1 MPPQQPDRLLDVLD
15 DRLRFRAHAVFLIG
29 RGERGHYIPMPVLA
43 ACSDIGRKVQPWRTR
58 LLVRPHDKGVSL
70 ERKVRRMT
78 DDIAFDKSFDLA
90 PGRVEEVAPGV
101 RRLLCDNPSPFTFKG
116 TVSYIIGRGEVAIID
131 PGPDDPQHIAALLD
145 AVRNESVTHIFVTHT
160 HVDHSPGA
168 AQVKAAT
175 GAMTFAEGPH
185 RAARPLHI
193 GEADRLEASAD
204 HDFAP
209 DHALADGE
217 VIEGKGFAIEAVAT
231 PGHTANH
238 MAFALRE
245 TGLLFSGDHVMAWNT
260 SIIAPPDGAMADYMA
275 SLDKLLRRD
284 EQVYLPGHGGAVRE
298 APASSG
304 NISPTGTPA
313 RRRSSPRCAA
323 GRPTFRSSCGPSIS
337 GSIRGSRAPPDC
349 PCSLI
354 WRIWSRVGSW
364 RRTVPRPSA
373 PAIVC
378 ADRPS
383 SAGLSGEPAAP
394 A

>member
-15 DRLRFRAHAVFLIG
+15 GRLRFRAHAVFLIG

-78 DDIAFDKSFDLA
+78 DDIAFDRSFDLA

-101 RRLLCDNPSPFTFKG
+101 RRLLCDNPSPFTFRG
-116 TVSYIIGRGEVAIID
+116 TVSYIVGRGEVAIID

-145 AVRNESVTHIFVTHT
+145 AVRNERVTHIFVTHT

-204 HDFAP
+204 HDFVP

-238 MAFALRE
+238 MVFALRE

-298 APASSG
+298 AAGFVRQYIAHRHAREAAILATLRGGEADIPELVRAIYIGIDPRLSG
-304 NISPTGTPA
+304 A
-313 RRRSSPRCAA
+313 
-323 GRPTFRSSCGPSIS
+323 
-337 GSIRGSRAPPDC
+337 
-349 PCSLI
+349 
-354 WRIWSRVGSW
+354 
-364 RRTVPRPSA
+364 
-373 PAIVC
+373 
-378 ADRPS
+378 
-383 SAGLSGEPAAP
+383 AGLSVLAHLEDLVARGLVATDGPPAIGSRYRLR
-394 A
+394 

>member
-78 DDIAFDKSFDLA
+78 DDIAFDRSFDLA

-193 GEADRLEASAD
+193 GEANRLEASAD
-204 HDFAP
+204 HDFVP

-217 VIEGKGFAIEAVAT
+217 VIGGKGFAIEAVAT

-284 EQVYLPGHGGAVRE
+284 EQVYLPGHGGPVRE
-298 APASSG
+298 APGFVRQYIAHRHAREAAILATLRGGEADIPELVRAIYIGIDPRLSG
-304 NISPTGTPA
+304 A
-313 RRRSSPRCAA
+313 
-323 GRPTFRSSCGPSIS
+323 
-337 GSIRGSRAPPDC
+337 
-349 PCSLI
+349 
-354 WRIWSRVGSW
+354 
-364 RRTVPRPSA
+364 
-373 PAIVC
+373 
-378 ADRPS
+378 
-383 SAGLSGEPAAP
+383 AGLSVLAHLEDLVARGLVATDGPPAIGSRYRLR
-394 A
+394 